1 MSHAEPASPNS
12 SQKTLTK
19 REPASTRRRA
29 GRRLAT
35 ADALIAATAAAHRI
49 PLLTRERDF
58 ANLDWRRFKDLA
70 VVLDGRGAV
79 DPNTVRDAGA
89 TYLAIGVRPS

>member
-1 MSHAEPASPNS
+1 MLHDPLFTAEELSALGAEVVDFDS
-12 SQKTLTK
+12 
-19 REPASTRRRA
+19 ERA
-29 GRRLAT
+29 LGAE
-35 ADALIAATAAAHRI
+35 AVVVQAWH
-49 PLLTRERDF
+49 RDF